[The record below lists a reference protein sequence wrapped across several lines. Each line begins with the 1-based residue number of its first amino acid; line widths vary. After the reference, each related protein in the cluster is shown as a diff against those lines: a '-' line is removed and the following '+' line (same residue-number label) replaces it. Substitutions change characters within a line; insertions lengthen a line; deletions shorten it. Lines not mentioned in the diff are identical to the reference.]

1 MRNISRSLA
10 PVLTFAAVFGTLY
23 TPQLSAQARP
33 ALVKNADEPGRSPY
47 QAIQTTFNNCGVY
60 GFAYFPPVPAGKRLV
75 VTYMSGQFQLT
86 VNSKVYARLFSVPSV
101 TTNCAVISGVPFA
114 ILPVFDL
121 TNLIASF
128 SAPTQFYIEEGTVPT
143 LFVQSPLDLGVAK
156 VADFSIQG
164 YLIDK
169 TL

>member
-10 PVLTFAAVFGTLY
+10 PVLTFAAVFGTLH
-23 TPQLSAQARP
+23 TPQLCAQARP

-47 QAIQTTFNNCGVY
+47 QAVQTTFNNCGVY

-86 VNSKVYARLFSVPSV
+86 VTSKVYARLFAVPSI

-143 LFVQSPLDLGVAK
+143 LFVQSPFDLGLGK
-156 VADFSIQG
+156 G
-164 YLIDK
+164 R
-169 TL
+169 

>member
-1 MRNISRSLA
+1 MRTTLLSSARA
-10 PVLTFAAVFGTLY
+10 LTFAAVVGTLY
-23 TPQLSAQARP
+23 TPQLFAQVRP
-33 ALVKNADEPGRSPY
+33 AVVKNVDEPGRSPY
-47 QAIQTTFNNCGVY
+47 QAIQTSFNNCGVY

-75 VTYMSGQFQLT
+75 VTFMSGQFQLT
-86 VNSKVYARLFSVPSV
+86 VTSKVYARLLSAPAV
-101 TTNCAVISGVPFA
+101 TSSCAVLSGVPFA

-121 TNLIASF
+121 SNLIASF
-128 SAPTQFYIEEGTVPT
+128 SSPTQFYVEEGAVPT

>member
-1 MRNISRSLA
+1 MRNMLLSLGRT
-10 PVLTFAAVFGTLY
+10 LTFATAFGTLY
-23 TPQLSAQARP
+23 TAQIFAQVRP
-33 ALVKNADEPGRSPY
+33 AVVKNVDEPGRSPY
-47 QAIQTTFNNCGVY
+47 QAIQTSFNNCGVY

-86 VNSKVYARLFSVPSV
+86 VSSKVYARLFSVPSV
-101 TTNCAVISGVPFA
+101 TGSCAVISGVPFA
-114 ILPVFDL
+114 ILPVFDNS
-121 TNLIASF
+121 NLIASF
-128 SAPTQFYIEEGTVPT
+128 SSPTQLYIEEGAVPT
-143 LFVQSPLDLGVAK
+143 LFIQSPLDLGVAK